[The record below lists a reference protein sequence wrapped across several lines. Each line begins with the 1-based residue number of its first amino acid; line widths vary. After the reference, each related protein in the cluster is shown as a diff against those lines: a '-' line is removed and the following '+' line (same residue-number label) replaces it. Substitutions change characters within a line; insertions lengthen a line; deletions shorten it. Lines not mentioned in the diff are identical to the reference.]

1 MTPDE
6 HARAVEV
13 FLDAVDLPA
22 AERERL
28 LSDRCPDP
36 TLRSQVERMLAA
48 DAVSDTRL
56 RGILD
61 EEFTAFVEQGG
72 FAPGDRIG
80 NWRVERQLS
89 RGGMGVIYEV
99 RRADGSY
106 EQAAALKILAIPL
119 ARPIDIER
127 FHAERR
133 ILARLHHPGIARL
146 IDGGAVRRGAVETP
160 YLVMEYVEGVP
171 LTEFVSSR
179 RLPLIRRLALLL
191 DVCHAV
197 ECAHQNMVVHRD
209 LKPANILVD
218 AGGRAKVLDFGISRL
233 LDSDH
238 DAGPPPEWVHAFTP
252 PYASPEQVR
261 GEDASTSADVYSLG
275 VILQEMSA
283 GVPTPLG
290 LGTDLAA
297 IIMQATHPS
306 WPERYR
312 SVEAF
317 RSDLERLMN
326 GLPVHARP
334 ATPLLRL
341 RKFFSRHQF
350 SALAGVAAVLALV
363 AGLAATTW
371 QARRAE
377 RRFGQVRALANTF
390 LFRIYDQLNGVPG
403 ATQARE
409 TLVETALA
417 YLESLRR
424 EAGHDPSL
432 LEELASAYER
442 VGDAQG
448 APADAN
454 TGRSTPALASY
465 GRAVEL
471 RELLLRVQG
480 SSVAQWKALATAHL
494 KAGELEFISARLPG
508 AEVHYQRA
516 KAATGS
522 ALALAGPDGGV
533 LELEAKVLTRL
544 GSLRLRTGE
553 PRQALADFQSAL
565 QRLQRF
571 RAPLRSLWAAHMY
584 LADTYLD
591 LALPLQALTT
601 LRQGE
606 AHGRRL
612 WDDPGTRQ
620 VGQRARLLQLQSVGD
635 ASGGAYHLSAGDPE
649 AARAAYLQ
657 ALTVAETMSRAD
669 ADDAQSVSARALLE
683 WRLAALAETSAPL
696 DAERR
701 ARNALRLVDRLLVLS
716 PGNAEQ
722 ERNRLFFTLTLARC
736 LIAQGKPQAGL
747 AVLEQVRSPGTSDS
761 GHDRPLVELVLG
773 DARAA
778 AGQPIPAA
786 SHWREGVRLS
796 QLHAKQQPGDLSC
809 HRWGAECAGR
819 LKDPASRRDALAFW
833 LGLARQ
839 EPANQFF
846 ARQVRFFSAP

>member
-1 MTPDE
+1 
-6 HARAVEV
+6 
-13 FLDAVDLPA
+13 
-22 AERERL
+22 
-28 LSDRCPDP
+28 
-36 TLRSQVERMLAA
+36 
-48 DAVSDTRL
+48 
-56 RGILD
+56 
-61 EEFTAFVEQGG
+61 
-72 FAPGDRIG
+72 
-80 NWRVERQLS
+80 
-89 RGGMGVIYEV
+89 
-99 RRADGSY
+99 
-106 EQAAALKILAIPL
+106 
-119 ARPIDIER
+119 
-127 FHAERR
+127 
-133 ILARLHHPGIARL
+133 
-146 IDGGAVRRGAVETP
+146 
-160 YLVMEYVEGVP
+160 
-171 LTEFVSSR
+171 
-179 RLPLIRRLALLL
+179 
-191 DVCHAV
+191 
-197 ECAHQNMVVHRD
+197 MVVHRD
-209 LKPANILVD
+209 VKPANILVD
-218 AGGRAKVLDFGISRL
+218 AGGKAKVLDFGISRL

-275 VILQEMSA
+275 IILQEMSA

-290 LGTDLAA
+290 LGADLAA
-297 IIMQATHPS
+297 IVTQATHPR

-341 RKFFSRHQF
+341 RKFLSRHQF
-350 SALAGVAAVLALV
+350 SALAGVAAVLALA

-448 APADAN
+448 APADAS

-565 QRLQRF
+565 QRLRRF

-591 LALPLQALTT
+591 LALPLQALAT

-612 WDDPGTRQ
+612 WDDPGTGQ
-620 VGQRARLLQLQSVGD
+620 VGQRARVLHLQSLGD
-635 ASGGAYHLSAGDPE
+635 ASGGAYHLSAGDSE

-657 ALTVAETMSRAD
+657 ALAAAEAMSRAD
-669 ADDAQSVSARALLE
+669 PNDAQSVSARALLE

-701 ARNALRLVDRLLVLS
+701 VRNAVRLVDRLLVLS
-716 PGNAEQ
+716 PSNAEQ

-747 AVLEQVRSPGTSDS
+747 AVLEQVHSPGTSDS

-809 HRWGAECAGR
+809 QRWGAECAGR
-819 LKDPASRRDALAFW
+819 LKDPASRRDALTFW